1 MALENNQELVVQK
14 LQPQIVKTAVDEE
27 RARFDPIL
35 FGAVGWEREQ
45 GELVRGLDTQNSF
58 ITDTWV
64 EEVGVKKL
72 FPTGTTIGFGATTE
86 MADKASQRQLVQ
98 SRLGLTVTQALL
110 RGFGPEAN
118 LAAVRQAKLDTISSE
133 YDLRGFALMLVADVE
148 ATYWDYVLYTHEIE
162 VLEQSVGMA
171 GEQLKN
177 IQERVK
183 AGTTPQTDL
192 TAAEAEMALRRQDV
206 VEAQSSRGKALVHL
220 RRLLNLPG
228 GDPWTRELRLLDKLT
243 PQAGPVDD
251 VELHAQLAMRMR
263 PEINAAKLGIQR
275 GDLQIVKTR
284 NGLLPKLDLFLTV
297 GKSGYAQSFG
307 NAWKNIGGDSHDLL
321 VGVSAEYPAGNHEAR
336 GRYQRAVLTRRAADE
351 SVKNLEQIVQEEVRT
366 AYLEATRAREQ
377 IAASAATRK
386 LDEEKLRVEA
396 DRFMLV
402 RATSFQV
409 ARAQRDLA
417 KSRVAEVRAA
427 AEYQKAL
434 VELYRADGSLLERR
448 GVSAPGRDPPKG
460 ATASR

>member
-14 LQPQIVKTAVDEE
+14 LQPQIVKTAVDEA
-27 RARFDPIL
+27 RAIFDPIL
-35 FGAVGWEREQ
+35 FGSVGREREQ

-64 EEVGVKKL
+64 EEVGVQKF

-86 MADKASQRQLVQ
+86 MADKARQRQLVQ

-110 RGFGPEAN
+110 RGFGPEVN

-133 YDLRGFALMLVADVE
+133 YELRGFALMLVADVE

-162 VLEQSVGMA
+162 VLEQSVRMA
-171 GEQLKN
+171 EEQLKN

-183 AGTTPQTDL
+183 AGTAPQMEL
-192 TAAEAEMALRRQDV
+192 SAAEAEIALRRQDV
-206 VEAQSSRGKALVHL
+206 VEAQSSQGKALVHL

-228 GDPWTRELRLLDKLT
+228 GDPWTRELRLLDRLSA
-243 PQAGPVDD
+243 PAAPVDD

-263 PEINAAKLGIQR
+263 PEINAAKLGIER
-275 GDLQIVKTR
+275 GDLQIVRTK

-307 NAWKNIGGDSHDLL
+307 NAWKNIGGDEHDLL
-321 VGVSAEYPAGNHEAR
+321 VGVSAKYPAGNHEAR

-366 AYLEATRAREQ
+366 AYLEARRAKEQ
-377 IAASAATRK
+377 IAASADTRK

-396 DRFMLV
+396 ERFMLG

-434 VELYRADGSLLERR
+434 AELYRADGSLLERR